1 MLQILK
7 SYLCLGLISVGHFSN
22 IFPQPYTVRL
32 RRLGRCFIKCEIH
45 LAQQWPNI
53 WNTGPIYEIQRT
65 YSTVTYSTKKVV
77 QDGKSLYIFNLSN
90 VNASIQK
97 LNPETL
103 LYKWAD
109 YNNREILC
117 WHFSFQESSSQTNA
131 NCSSYLS
138 QTLSRIALNA
148 ASAKAKLLATD
159 DIPVDTI
166 DDENCITKNIK
177 GSLQKKVLHR

>member
-1 MLQILK
+1 MNEQMCKQPRNFMLT
-7 SYLCLGLISVGHFSN
+7 F
-22 IFPQPYTVRL
+22 F
-32 RRLGRCFIKCEIH
+32 
-45 LAQQWPNI
+45 
-53 WNTGPIYEIQRT
+53 
-65 YSTVTYSTKKVV
+65 
-77 QDGKSLYIFNLSN
+77 
-90 VNASIQK
+90 
-97 LNPETL
+97 
-103 LYKWAD
+103 
-109 YNNREILC
+109 
-117 WHFSFQESSSQTNA
+117 FQESSSQTNA